1 MLEKIVSQIGYT
13 LNASRDAPHHWHRW
27 HNAHNTQTHTDIKY
41 SFHRTQCRV
50 RICLFGAYAHR
61 IICAH
66 KKKTNQ
72 RTVTG
77 PNRSRAQCTIPMKRS
92 LVHSSSRLL
101 SNTLCCI
108 TLYWFAFM
116 YRIKSNKVAAHD
128 DDMLPC
134 SRGDDSL
141 SNIFFFIFG
150 ATLYSLIHKS

>member
-1 MLEKIVSQIGYT
+1 MHL
-13 LNASRDAPHHWHRW
+13 AM
-27 HNAHNTQTHTDIKY
+27 
-41 SFHRTQCRV
+41 
-50 RICLFGAYAHR
+50 HR
-61 IICAH
+61 IIGIDDIMHIIHRHIRTLNTVSIERSVLCVYVCLVH
-66 KKKTNQ
+66 MHIESYVRIKKTNQ